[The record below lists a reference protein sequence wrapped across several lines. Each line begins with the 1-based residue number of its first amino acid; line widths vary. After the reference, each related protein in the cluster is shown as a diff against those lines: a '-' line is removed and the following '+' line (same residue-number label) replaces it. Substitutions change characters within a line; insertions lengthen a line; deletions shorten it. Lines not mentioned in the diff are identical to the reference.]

1 MRDRGMIKW
10 QPAFFM
16 PQQKESIE
24 NFYHEET
31 KIKKPLLDEQQF
43 EEMGIII
50 MESLKYTL
58 PIYINRWES
67 GQIYKE
73 HGIVD
78 KLDYLMQYIIFENNK
93 QKIKI
98 KIPNII
104 SVERD

>member
-24 NFYHEET
+24 NFYHEEA
-31 KIKKPLLDEQQF
+31 KIKKPILDKQQF

-50 MESLKYTL
+50 MESLNYTL
-58 PIYINRWES
+58 PIHINRWES
-67 GQIYKE
+67 GYIYKE

-98 KIPNII
+98 KITNII